1 MKPPS
6 AAAPPTATLFRRVA
20 IAATL
25 IAIGNI
31 ASRVLGLARES
42 VIAGLFGAGAAVDAF
57 TAASTIPTT
66 LYDLLINGAISA
78 ALVPVF
84 SEYAE
89 GDEREFWHVA
99 STIINLALLVMT
111 VVVALLIWLA
121 PQVVGVL
128 AGGFRADIRDQA
140 TQMVRLLL
148 PAAIF
153 MGLSGLITALLYA
166 RQRFL
171 LPAFT
176 ASAYN
181 LGIILGA
188 ALLTPLLGPLSLV
201 VGVLAGALFQVLL
214 QLPGLRNH
222 DPSSGSGDAGQ
233 TGGPAYRLVLD
244 LRHPGVRRIL
254 RLYAPV
260 SLGIGFSI
268 AGTVLDRNLASGLG
282 EAAISHQRFA
292 TTLIQFPLGLV
303 AAAVSFAVLPTLSRQ
318 ASAGDD
324 SAFRTTL
331 AMGMKVVLLLVLPAA
346 AGLAALATPVVAALF
361 QHGNFTAD
369 DTATTARALLLY
381 LPGLPAAALDQML
394 LFAFY
399 AHKRTLAPNLVQG
412 AAVGIYALT
421 ALTLLSADL
430 KLSALILGNSAQ
442 WVGHALILLL
452 LSRGLVNLR
461 GLRLGEAFW
470 KSVLASLAMG
480 GAAWGIALGLSTLG
494 TGGALVQLLVAGGA
508 SALLYFGLCALLHV
522 EALDFFIA
530 VVRRRLGAKNDQ

>member
-1 MKPPS
+1 MKPPI
-6 AAAPPTATLFRRVA
+6 AAVPGPPAASLLRRVV

-99 STIINLALLVMT
+99 STIINLALLVMAA
-111 VVVALLIWLA
+111 VVALLIWLA
-121 PQVVGVL
+121 PQVIGVL

-148 PAAIF
+148 PAAVF

-201 VGVLAGALFQVLL
+201 VGVLAGALLQVLL
-214 QLPGLRNH
+214 QLPGLRNPDH
-222 DPSSGSGDAGQ
+222 STVSGGATQKGM
-233 TGGPAYRLVLD
+233 AYRLVLD

-282 EAAISHQRFA
+282 EAAISHQRYA

-318 ASAGDD
+318 ASARDD
-324 SAFRTTL
+324 TAFRTTL

-346 AGLAALATPVVAALF
+346 AGLAVLSTPLVAALF
-361 QHGNFTAD
+361 QHGNYTAE
-369 DTATTARALLLY
+369 DTATT
-381 LPGLPAAALDQML
+381 
-394 LFAFY
+394 
-399 AHKRTLAPNLVQG
+399 
-412 AAVGIYALT
+412 
-421 ALTLLSADL
+421 
-430 KLSALILGNSAQ
+430 
-442 WVGHALILLL
+442 
-452 LSRGLVNLR
+452 
-461 GLRLGEAFW
+461 
-470 KSVLASLAMG
+470 
-480 GAAWGIALGLSTLG
+480 
-494 TGGALVQLLVAGGA
+494 
-508 SALLYFGLCALLHV
+508 
-522 EALDFFIA
+522 
-530 VVRRRLGAKNDQ
+530 

>member
-1 MKPPS
+1 M
-6 AAAPPTATLFRRVA
+6 V

-31 ASRVLGLARES
+31 ASRVLGLARDS

-99 STIINLALLVMT
+99 STIINLALLVMAA
-111 VVVALLIWLA
+111 VVALLIWLA
-121 PQVVGVL
+121 PQVIGVL

-140 TQMVRLLL
+140 TQMVRQLL

-188 ALLTPLLGPLSLV
+188 VLLTPLLGPLSLV
-201 VGVLAGALFQVLL
+201 IGVLVGALLQVLL
-214 QLPGLRNH
+214 QLPGLLNP
-222 DPSSGSGDAGQ
+222 DPSTGSGGAGGK
-233 TGGPAYRLVLD
+233 GGMAYRPVLN

-282 EAAISHQRFA
+282 EAAISTQRFA

-324 SAFRTTL
+324 EAFRTTL

-346 AGLAALATPVVAALF
+346 AGLAALAFPITAAIF
-361 QHGNFTAD
+361 QRGKFDAA
-369 DTATTARALLLY
+369 DTAMTARALLFY

-421 ALTLLSADL
+421 ALTLLGGGLA
-430 KLSALILGNSAQ
+430 LSALILGNSAQ
-442 WVGHALILLL
+442 WIGHALILLL

-480 GAAWGIALGLSTLG
+480 GAAYMLALGLSALG
-494 TGGALVQLLVAGGA
+494 MGAALVQVLVAGGA

-522 EALDFFIA
+522 EALDFFMA
-530 VVRRRLGAKNDQ
+530 VVRRRMGAKSG

>member
-1 MKPPS
+1 M
-6 AAAPPTATLFRRVA
+6 V

-99 STIINLALLVMT
+99 STIINLALLVMAA
-111 VVVALLIWLA
+111 VVALLIWLA
-121 PQVVGVL
+121 PQVIGVL

-140 TQMVRLLL
+140 TQMVRQLL

-188 ALLTPLLGPLSLV
+188 VLLTPLLGPLSLV
-201 VGVLAGALFQVLL
+201 IGVLVGALLQVLL
-214 QLPGLRNH
+214 QLPGLLNP
-222 DPSSGSGDAGQ
+222 DPSTGSGGAGGK
-233 TGGPAYRLVLD
+233 GGMAYRPVLN

-282 EAAISHQRFA
+282 EAAISTQRFA

-324 SAFRTTL
+324 EAFRTTL

-346 AGLAALATPVVAALF
+346 AGLAALAFPITAAIF
-361 QHGNFTAD
+361 QRGKFDAA
-369 DTATTARALLLY
+369 DTAMTARALLFY

-421 ALTLLSADL
+421 ALTLLGGGLA
-430 KLSALILGNSAQ
+430 LSALILGNSAQ
-442 WVGHALILLL
+442 WIGHALILLL

-480 GAAWGIALGLSTLG
+480 GAAYMLALGLSALG
-494 TGGALVQLLVAGGA
+494 MGAALVQVLVAGGA

-522 EALDFFIA
+522 EALDFFMA
-530 VVRRRLGAKNDQ
+530 VVRRRMGAKSG

>member
-1 MKPPS
+1 MKQTAVAPETS
-6 AAAPPTATLFRRVA
+6 TAAIARRIA
-20 IAATL
+20 IAALL

-31 ASRVLGLARES
+31 ASRVLGLAREA

-89 GDEREFWHVA
+89 GDEREFWRVA
-99 STIINLALLVMT
+99 STIINLALLVMIAL
-111 VVVALLIWLA
+111 VALLVWLA
-121 PQVVGVL
+121 PLVIDVL
-128 AGGFRADIRDQA
+128 AGGFREDIRGQA

-188 ALLTPLLGPLSLV
+188 ALLTPWLGPLSLV
-201 VGVLAGALFQVLL
+201 AGVLAGALLQVFL
-214 QLPGLRNH
+214 QLPGLR
-222 DPSSGSGDAGQ
+222 GMV
-233 TGGPAYRLVLD
+233 YRPVLD

-254 RLYAPV
+254 VLYAPV
-260 SLGIGFSI
+260 ALGISFSI

-282 EAAISHQRFA
+282 EAAISTQRFA

-324 SAFRTTL
+324 HAFRATL

-346 AGLAALATPVVAALF
+346 AGLAALANPITAAIF
-361 QHGNFTAD
+361 QRGRFDSA
-369 DTATTARALLLY
+369 DTAATAGALLLY

-412 AAVGIYALT
+412 AAVGIYAVT
-421 ALTLLSADL
+421 ALALLSANL
-430 KLSALILGNSAQ
+430 GLSALILGNSAQ
-442 WVGHALILLL
+442 WIGHALILLL
-452 LSRGLVNLR
+452 LSRGLVSLR
-461 GLRLGEAFW
+461 GLRLGEALW
-470 KSVLASLAMG
+470 KSLLASLAMG
-480 GAAWGIALGLSTLG
+480 ALTWALALGLRALG
-494 TGGALVQLLVAGGA
+494 AGGALLQLLVAGGVG
-508 SALLYFGLCALLHV
+508 ALLYFGLCALLHV
-522 EALDFFIA
+522 EALDFFVA
-530 VVRRRLGAKNDQ
+530 ALLRRLRPRGD

>member
-6 AAAPPTATLFRRVA
+6 AAAPGSPPTTLFRRVVV
-20 IAATL
+20 AATL

-89 GDEREFWHVA
+89 GEEREFWHVA
-99 STIINLALLVMT
+99 STIINLALLVMAA
-111 VVVALLIWLA
+111 VVALLIWLA

-128 AGGFRADIRDQA
+128 ASGFRADIRDQA

-201 VGVLAGALFQVLL
+201 VGVLVGALLQVLL
-214 QLPGLRNH
+214 QLPGLRNP
-222 DPSSGSGDAGQ
+222 DGRK
-233 TGGPAYRLVLD
+233 GGMAYQPVLD

-260 SLGIGFSI
+260 S
-268 AGTVLDRNLASGLG
+268 
-282 EAAISHQRFA
+282 
-292 TTLIQFPLGLV
+292 
-303 AAAVSFAVLPTLSRQ
+303 
-318 ASAGDD
+318 
-324 SAFRTTL
+324 
-331 AMGMKVVLLLVLPAA
+331 
-346 AGLAALATPVVAALF
+346 
-361 QHGNFTAD
+361 
-369 DTATTARALLLY
+369 
-381 LPGLPAAALDQML
+381 
-394 LFAFY
+394 
-399 AHKRTLAPNLVQG
+399 
-412 AAVGIYALT
+412 
-421 ALTLLSADL
+421 
-430 KLSALILGNSAQ
+430 
-442 WVGHALILLL
+442 
-452 LSRGLVNLR
+452 
-461 GLRLGEAFW
+461 
-470 KSVLASLAMG
+470 
-480 GAAWGIALGLSTLG
+480 
-494 TGGALVQLLVAGGA
+494 
-508 SALLYFGLCALLHV
+508 
-522 EALDFFIA
+522 
-530 VVRRRLGAKNDQ
+530 

>member
-1 MKPPS
+1 MKPPI
-6 AAAPPTATLFRRVA
+6 AAAPGPPTTSLFRRVA

-31 ASRVLGLARES
+31 ASRVLGLAREA

-99 STIINLALLVMT
+99 STIINLALLVMAA
-111 VVVALLIWLA
+111 VVALLIWLA
-121 PQVVGVL
+121 PQVMGVL

-201 VGVLAGALFQVLL
+201 VGVLAGALLQVLL
-214 QLPGLRNH
+214 QLPGLR
-222 DPSSGSGDAGQ
+222 SM
-233 TGGPAYRLVLD
+233 AYRPVLD
-244 LRHPGVRRIL
+244 LKHPGVRRIL
-254 RLYAPV
+254 FLYAPV

-282 EAAISHQRFA
+282 EAAISTQRFA

-324 SAFRTTL
+324 DAFRTTL
-331 AMGMKVVLLLVLPAA
+331 AMGMKVVLLLVLPAT
-346 AGLAALATPVVAALF
+346 AGLAALAFPSTAAIF
-361 QHGNFTAD
+361 QRGKFDAA
-369 DTATTARALLLY
+369 DTASTARALLLY

-399 AHKRTLAPNLVQG
+399 AHKRTLTPNLVQG

-421 ALTLLSADL
+421 ALALLSAGQG
-430 KLSALILGNSAQ
+430 LSALIVGNSAQ
-442 WVGHALILLL
+442 WIGHALILLL

-470 KSVLASLAMG
+470 KSALASLAMG
-480 GAAWGIALGLSTLG
+480 GAAWGLALGLGALG
-494 TGGALVQLLVAGGA
+494 AGGVLVQLLLSGGS

-522 EALDFFIA
+522 EALDFFVA
-530 VVRRRLGAKNDQ
+530 AVRRRMSRR

>member
-1 MKPPS
+1 MKPPVAS
-6 AAAPPTATLFRRVA
+6 VPGPPAATLFRRVV

-99 STIINLALLVMT
+99 STIINLALLVMAA
-111 VVVALLIWLA
+111 VVALLIWLA
-121 PQVVGVL
+121 PQVIGLL
-128 AGGFRADIRDQA
+128 AGGFHADIRDQA

-214 QLPGLRNH
+214 QLPGLRN
-222 DPSSGSGDAGQ
+222 PERKNGD
-233 TGGPAYRLVLD
+233 PAYHLVLD

-282 EAAISHQRFA
+282 EAAISHQRYA

-324 SAFRTTL
+324 DAFRTTL

-361 QHGNFTAD
+361 QHGNFTAA
-369 DTATTARALLLY
+369 DTDTTARALLLY

-421 ALTLLSADL
+421 ALSLLRGANL
-430 KLSALILGNSAQ
+430 GLSALILGNSAQ

-452 LSRGLVNLR
+452 LSRGLVHLR

-480 GAAWGIALGLSTLG
+480 GAAWGLALGLRVLG
-494 TGGALVQLLVAGGA
+494 AGGALVQLLVAGGV

-530 VVRRRLGAKNDQ
+530 VVRRRLGAKSA

>member
-1 MKPPS
+1 MKLPV
-6 AAAPPTATLFRRVA
+6 AAAPGPPTATLFRRMV

-99 STIINLALLVMT
+99 STIINLALLVMAA
-111 VVVALLIWLA
+111 VVALLIWLA
-121 PQVVGVL
+121 PQVIGVL

-140 TQMVRLLL
+140 TQMVRQLL

-201 VGVLAGALFQVLL
+201 VGVLVGALLQVLL
-214 QLPGLRNH
+214 QLPGLRNS
-222 DPSSGSGDAGQ
+222 DPSTGSGGAGGK
-233 TGGPAYRLVLD
+233 GGMAYRPVLN

-282 EAAISHQRFA
+282 EAAISTQRFA

-324 SAFRTTL
+324 EAFRTTL

-346 AGLAALATPVVAALF
+346 AGLAALAFPITAAIF
-361 QHGNFTAD
+361 QRGKFDAA

-421 ALTLLSADL
+421 ALSLLGAGL
-430 KLSALILGNSAQ
+430 GLSALILGNSAQ

-480 GAAWGIALGLSTLG
+480 GAAYMLALGLSALG
-494 TGGALVQLLVAGGA
+494 MGAALVQVLVAGGA

-522 EALDFFIA
+522 EALDFFMA
-530 VVRRRLGAKNDQ
+530 VVRRRMG